1 MKGRLVAS
9 PALLTA
15 LLLVACQ
22 TPVSAVPP
30 ASASP
35 SPSPIASPSPRK
47 LADWPQYH
55 RDSVRTGLGP
65 LTPVLGSPRR
75 AWTASVDGDVY
86 ASPLIVDRRVIVAT
100 ENNTVYALDLG
111 SGQPLWTR
119 HLGTPVAA
127 GALPCGNI
135 GPVTGITGTPA
146 ADAAAGSLYVVA
158 FLAGYHHV
166 LFTLRLADGSVVGQ
180 QAVDPVGSLP
190 QVQQERGALTLG
202 SGYVYVPLGGLD
214 GDCGNYHGY
223 VVGVPVGG
231 GPLVAYRTPSA
242 RESGIWSPMGATV
255 ADGGTVYVATGNGSS
270 SSSFDYSNSVLQLSP
285 DLKLQGYFAP
295 SNWRAL
301 DAGDIDL
308 GSVGV
313 ALLSSSGVLV
323 SIGKEGVA
331 YVLKIGGLGGIGGQ
345 VAAQHVCAGAF
356 GGSAWNGS
364 TVYLPCTDALVAVT
378 VSASGVHSLWRA
390 VQVHMGSPI
399 VAAGAVWAID
409 VDTATLFAVD
419 PDSGASLYS
428 LGLGSAVHF
437 STPAATQGYVVAP
450 AGSTVVAVATGS

>member
-1 MKGRLVAS
+1 VKGRLVAS
-9 PALLTA
+9 LALLI
-15 LLLVACQ
+15 VACQ
-22 TPVSAVPP
+22 TPAQAIPTPSP
-30 ASASP
+30 SASP
-35 SPSPIASPSPRK
+35 SAIASPSPRK

-55 RDSVRTGLGP
+55 RNSVRTGLGP
-65 LTPVLGSPRR
+65 AIPVLDGPRR
-75 AWTASVDGDVY
+75 AWAVNVDADVY
-86 ASPLIVDRRVIVAT
+86 ASPLIVEKRVIVAT
-100 ENNTVYALDLG
+100 ENNTVYALDLA
-111 SGQPLWTR
+111 SGGPVWTR

-127 GALPCGNI
+127 ATLPCGNI

-146 ADAAAGSLYVVA
+146 ADAVAGELYVVA
-158 FLAGYHHV
+158 FVSGYHHV
-166 LFTLRLADGSVVGQ
+166 LFTLSLSDGSVIRQ
-180 QAVDPVGSLP
+180 QAIDPGGSLP

-202 SGYVYVPLGGLD
+202 SGYVYIPLGGLA

-231 GPLVAYRTPSA
+231 GATVTYRTPSA
-242 RESGIWSPMGATV
+242 RESGVWTPMGVTV
-255 ADGGTVYVATGNGSS
+255 ADDGTVYVATGNGSN

-313 ALLSSSGVLV
+313 ALLSSPGVLV
-323 SIGKEGVA
+323 SVGKEGVA
-331 YVLKIGGLGGIGGQ
+331 YLLKIGRLGGIGGQ

-364 TVYLPCTDALVAVT
+364 TLYLPCTDALTAVT
-378 VSASGVHSLWRA
+378 VSATGLHTLWRV

-419 PDSGASLYS
+419 PESGASLYS

-437 STPAATQGYVVAP
+437 SSPAATQGYVVAP
-450 AGSTVVAVATGS
+450 AGSTVVAVATGP